1 LKRNVT
7 SNLENFGSNL
17 FSNSTASISIKAA
30 RDGVDTAVV
39 VEEEGPKLRK
49 FQVFEGHP
57 APFGATV
64 RDGGVNF
71 AIFSA
76 NAVSATLCLISL
88 SDLPE
93 VG

>member
-1 LKRNVT
+1 
-7 SNLENFGSNL
+7 
-17 FSNSTASISIKAA
+17 
-30 RDGVDTAVV
+30 
-39 VEEEGPKLRK
+39 LRK

-57 APFGATV
+57 SPFGATV

>member
-1 LKRNVT
+1 
-7 SNLENFGSNL
+7 
-17 FSNSTASISIKAA
+17 
-30 RDGVDTAVV
+30 VDTAVV
-39 VEEEGPKLRK
+39 VVEEEEPKLK
-49 FQVFEGHP
+49 KIQVFEGHP

-76 NAVSATLCLISL
+76 DAVSATLCLISL

-93 VG
+93 VD

>member
-1 LKRNVT
+1 M
-7 SNLENFGSNL
+7 
-17 FSNSTASISIKAA
+17 
-30 RDGVDTAVV
+30 GVETAVV
-39 VEEEGPKLRK
+39 EKEEEKTRLRK

-71 AIFSA
+71 SIYSA
-76 NAVSATLCLISL
+76 NAVSATLCLISC

-93 VG
+93 VS